1 ELDPLLGDTE
11 SAVFGLNESGQAV
24 GRSGDDA
31 TGRAVLWNFAPA
43 PSPVPALSALAL
55 VLLGLGVLW
64 TGRRALSRP
73 GSSFDVA
80 DVTVSR
86 VRFCRRG

>member
-1 ELDPLLGDTE
+1 M
-11 SAVFGLNESGQAV
+11 

-43 PSPVPALSALAL
+43 PPPVPALSALVL
-55 VLLGLGVLW
+55 VLLVLGVLW

-73 GSSFDVA
+73 
-80 DVTVSR
+80 TLRVS
-86 VRFCRRG
+86 